1 MKTKKIFKSIVSL
14 LLVVM
19 MLMSVGIAS
28 ISSAVVD
35 LAQTGVNHTG
45 GYVYF
50 LKPSTWTEST
60 VMMFIGHDSYTSVYT
75 MTKVSNTDNLYRYSM
90 PSWNGATYVAFANA
104 SSAWG
109 SGSWGPSNRTNAT
122 HYTNVYNNYG
132 FNSGSYYVCVPASTS
147 NNAGITIN
155 YKSSASN
162 LNITTRADV
171 YSADTGSTSF
181 GSNAAAGTV
190 SVSGFYMSG
199 NNTASTRSAV
209 SSTATTAYAST
220 TLAPGSTATFKA
232 TANDGYEFLGWS
244 TTTSESGI
252 VSSNATYT
260 YAHGIGYS
268 SKTVYALFR
277 KAASEVTA
285 TFKDKDGNTI
295 GTPETIT
302 SGGTPTA
309 PTAPTVAGHSFTGWL
324 SSADSEVYAS
334 NNLPAITGDTT
345 FTAQYSKNSYTV
357 TATAATGGT
366 VTGGGSYEYE
376 SVATLKA
383 EATLDG
389 YVFTGWTLSGGYEIT
404 EGSDTSA
411 TIKIKVTGAV
421 TATANFQQIPTNSVS
436 VTANPPEAGTVSPV
450 QQDVAEGSK
459 VDLTAVPNTCYTFT
473 GWSITGSYT
482 IQSGTVNSQAF
493 SIIPLAEIT
502 AQANFRANTATV
514 TVNAQSGGTV
524 TNAGANA
531 TTYPDTV
538 TSTAAEN
545 TGYTFAGWTITGTL
559 GTDYELVNC
568 SASDKTITIRP
579 IKDGAS
585 ITATAKFLL
594 GQYLTVYTFSADGY
608 DKLTVTES
616 NGTTTNTVVDAIP
629 QPDTAT
635 FGTETWD
642 ASAQMQ
648 LTNGYSSSVTAQ
660 LSGEGG
666 IPAGTG
672 NLVVFNNTLGWSNVY
687 LYTSSGDLWANDNGC
702 TTNGATRTNM
712 IHVAGTNYWYAYV
725 SGTIKSTLFLKDQ
738 QDNYGNVWETSASF
752 RTDYSSSKPM
762 FTPNTTSNERKNNTD
777 YYSEGSWSTA
787 PTISAES
794 DSIELKDYL
803 YNTDGTWANVDKV
816 WIYQSGSTEIV
827 TLRSELLEAIA
838 DSESTFTAGNDGI
851 WTEESW
857 SEFVTAYN
865 TAVSTVGA
873 GASTQEAIDEA
884 AADLIAKKEALAT
897 QEKVSLTVTQQG
909 ATGTVSFGNVT
920 IDTATGTGDVNKDK
934 SVTLNITAP
943 NMYYISGIIV
953 NGESVF
959 TNDAESLLEKEYTTS
974 ALSAD
979 NNYITVIYTA
989 RTTYTITVEAYGQDG
1004 GSLYFNGEL
1013 IPAAGN
1019 VYTVCSGDNVTI
1031 TAEPADGYGVYYWV
1045 VDSTSGNNR
1054 ELSYS
1059 FNNVSKNHTIDVEW
1073 VKLQQVNI
1081 TVVTKPNAAGT
1092 STVNGSSSATV
1103 MQYDTVTLVT
1113 VNDDPCYQFIGWT
1126 IDGSYIAA
1134 EGTTKNNTTFKIIA
1148 NGGEIKATAN
1158 YDKVYKA
1165 IYLDNVAGW
1174 QQPYIYSWGSTSP
1187 VTAWPGDKMT
1197 YDSTLGWWVGYVP
1210 LDATNVQFNDG
1221 TNQNQKEFV
1230 IGTNNLFTN
1239 GTNTTDYPT
1248 TYIEEGYYLQGTWN
1262 GATHSAYDHVKFEE
1276 QADGTYTLELTV
1288 TKTADGY
1295 IYVNPTNEL
1304 SHFWNAATNGATGN
1318 PQTLT
1323 ATGAYQS
1330 SPKQVKIEID
1340 TTDFNKAYDLV
1351 ITFNPTTREFSWTKA
1366 ENVPTIDVI
1375 ATDGRGKNEAD
1386 VNMDSGNGRV
1396 GKTYFDI
1403 DTVNKVSNHT
1413 TYSLAQVV
1421 AGTPVTFRTQVNQNA
1436 NGNYDYYVAGWVING
1451 TEFVS
1456 ATTMGNGLYEG
1467 SYIFTAQDNTVVPVY
1482 FHTTEWLT
1490 TNNVSTVT
1498 VYAVADMDIVN
1509 WNKYFAAYTW
1519 YKVGGVTQYEQFGP
1533 WSGQLMIPITG
1544 LDNVYYTIIETSTG
1558 AGTQISGITFNNYPS
1573 GDNIDNS
1580 MVTGYEN
1587 IQTYDYYEFIALLED
1602 GKENITFVIK
1612 DTNDTY
1618 NASRVDGSAVD
1629 ITNGNWDF
1637 VQYTDYSGL
1646 KTDIFGNDIE
1656 AIDSTLSDSD
1666 ALYVIQAGDKN
1677 YSGVGNLDGQWYVD
1691 CYLYKADGTYLGKCY
1706 SYELHDDDSAIWT
1719 TLAAYEGQRAYVS
1732 YEHVNAGRYDGEW
1745 YGDANVSVT
1754 INLSVNV
1761 GLTTDGG
1768 KTYTINETSPVN
1780 VADYGTGYINVQYQN
1795 VDVTRGDTVTLTAM
1809 PKTGYKFVGWYS
1821 ADGTCFTT
1829 NTTFTVTAAIG
1840 TTYTAVFDA
1849 LDSGYYYVNHYIYQ
1863 GIGTST
1869 NYIPVPNGGNALLYV
1884 GIKNITTGVESGFS
1898 QTNTAYVKAQEGE
1911 ELLITVATDAIGADE
1926 FYAWY
1931 VDAVDSTG
1939 TTFEEV
1945 GVDTDDNLAMSDE
1958 NNPYYMSGVN
1968 TVVGAQDRVYF
1979 SFKYTVKDSDSFSMN
1994 IYSDLIHVSIDR
2006 ILVYNYNDRYGN
2018 VKSYYVPY
2026 TLNQQEIDGFAGNGF
2041 TPMKPA
2047 YISSPT
2053 DEWENTVLVNAPYV
2067 DDYYKDAT
2075 WIINQ
2080 TMFDTQTI
2088 SLWATHNYPTYTV
2101 TYTVGDTVLVQKVPY
2116 NSLVEIDARDHS
2128 TTARNAGFWYEEII
2142 KNGVYDKGVDI
2153 ILCYGATYMY
2163 RVTKDMVINYQAVE
2177 EFDFNIMI
2185 DAPVYGREQTTDTQ
2199 GNNKKDTIYIDYLN
2213 NILTPY
2219 MYGDTDKVT
2228 GEVYDTVH
2236 FGGETLDEFWGA
2248 DHVTVES
2255 LIAMGYE
2262 LEYGMI
2268 LEWVGAGL
2276 ITETNTLEM
2285 AKKKAESN
2293 GYGTATDEETL
2304 KNVIENYS
2312 GTPNMANGGKYYTL
2326 LSVNNPTLTNK
2337 NRYLFTMTMSNT
2349 ENNQGKFY
2357 NVYGYLK
2364 VKAPGSDTWS
2374 YYTSNVQTLNI
2385 YECGTTEA
2393 TTEDNTTFN

>member
-1 MKTKKIFKSIVSL
+1 MKTKKLFKSIVSL

-35 LAQTGVNHTG
+35 LAQV
-45 GYVYF
+45 
-50 LKPSTWTEST
+50 
-60 VMMFIGHDSYTSVYT
+60 
-75 MTKVSNTDNLYRYSM
+75 
-90 PSWNGATYVAFANA
+90 GATITSDGTARLYFNMSAVSWWTAGTNGNGNFAYFFNGSANA
-104 SSAWG
+104 WSAHAVKYSG
-109 SGSWGPSNRTNAT
+109 NNYYVVIPSGSWTTVILTRNNTSTAPSWDNKWNQTGNIT
-122 HYTNVYNNYG
+122 L
-132 FNSGSYYVCVPASTS
+132 SSTS
-147 NNAGITIN
+147 NYI
-155 YKSSASN
+155 SSFSE
-162 LNITTRADV
+162 
-171 YSADTGSTSF
+171 GSTSATW
-181 GSNAAAGTV
+181 GTAIKPTSNAALSASATSVAPGAAVTLTPSLSSNSTLNTIKSTTYSV
-190 SVSGFYMSG
+190 SPSSGASVSGNTFTATASG
-199 NNTASTRSAV
+199 TYTVTATVTYHPNGYSDITSTATAST
-209 SSTATTAYAST
+209 
-220 TLAPGSTATFKA
+220 
-232 TANDGYEFLGWS
+232 
-244 TTTSESGI
+244 
-252 VSSNATYT
+252 
-260 YAHGIGYS
+260 
-268 SKTVYALFR
+268 
-277 KAASEVTA
+277 
-285 TFKDKDGNTI
+285 
-295 GTPETIT
+295 TIT
-302 SGGTPTA
+302 
-309 PTAPTVAGHSFTGWL
+309 VA
-324 SSADSEVYAS
+324 SSEY
-334 NNLPAITGDTT
+334 
-345 FTAQYSKNSYTV
+345 SYTV
-357 TATAATGGT
+357 TAGTGGT
-366 VTGGGSYEYE
+366 ITSAASGTVNQGSGATVTASANAGYRFDKWTSSTGDFADATKASTTFTPSQNNANALASFIKTYTVSASADPTSGGTASADK
-376 SVATLKA
+376 SVVDTGASVTLTATA
-383 EATLDG
+383 DSANG
-389 YVFTGWTLSGGYEIT
+389 YVFTGWTINGKEVGDATNSTLVVNNVTENIT
-404 EGSDTSA
+404 
-411 TIKIKVTGAV
+411 AV
-421 TATANFQQIPTNSVS
+421 ANFQQIPTYTVKGTVNNS
-436 VTANPPEAGTVSPV
+436 AAGTVSPV
-450 QQDVAEGSK
+450 NQEVPEGSK
-459 VDLTAVPNTCYTFT
+459 VDLTADANTGYTFSN
-473 GWSITGSYT
+473 WVINGSYT
-482 IQSGTVNSQAF
+482 GQSGSTTTPVYSIVVNGD
-493 SIIPLAEIT
+493 IT
-502 AQANFRANTATV
+502 AQANFKAHTGTV
-514 TVNAQSGGTV
+514 TINAQTGGTV

-531 TTYPDTV
+531 TEYPGTV
-538 TSTAAEN
+538 TSTASAN
-545 TGYTFAGWTITGTL
+545 TGYTFAGWDIKGGTLNTDYVVSGENTNTITVT
-559 GTDYELVNC
+559 
-568 SASDKTITIRP
+568 P
-579 IKDGAS
+579 IKEGAD
-585 ITATAKFLL
+585 ITVTAKFLL
-594 GQYLTVYTFSADGY
+594 GQYLTVYTFSEDGY
-608 DKLTVTES
+608 DKLKLTEF
-616 NGTTTNTVVDAIP
+616 NGTTTKTVFDDEQSGVEY
-629 QPDTAT
+629 
-635 FGTETWD
+635 FGEVEWLRSD
-642 ASAQMQ
+642 ENME
-648 LTNGYSSSVTAQ
+648 LTNGYSSSVTAV
-660 LSGEGG
+660 LSSASGNGNDYNEDNNTFLVKDGYRTIVFTNGWAWSEPTLHHWIDGG
-666 IPAGTG
+666 AGTSWPG
-672 NLVVFNNTLGWSNVY
+672 EKMQKVGQNTSGQDIYVLYIPNDRQKVVFNGTNEKFQQSDDIVLPAGSNDVLAY
-687 LYTSSGDLWANDNGC
+687 CIEGSKANGHPNVVLWPIQPGTHTPSSGDIDL
-702 TTNGATRTNM
+702 T
-712 IHVAGTNYWYAYV
+712 
-725 SGTIKSTLFLKDQ
+725 ST
-738 QDNYGNVWETSASF
+738 
-752 RTDYSSSKPM
+752 
-762 FTPNTTSNERKNNTD
+762 
-777 YYSEGSWSTA
+777 
-787 PTISAES
+787 
-794 DSIELKDYL
+794 L

-827 TLRSELLEAIA
+827 TLRSALLKAIA
-838 DSESTFTAGNDGI
+838 DSKSTFTAGNDGI
-851 WTEESW
+851 WTDDSW
-857 SEFVTAYN
+857 SAFVAAYN

-873 GASTQEAIDEA
+873 GASTQEAINTA
-884 AADLIAKKEALAT
+884 AADLIAKKAALAT
-897 QEKVSLTVTQQG
+897 QEKVSLSVTQQG

-920 IDTATGTGDVNKDK
+920 IDTATGTGDANKGK
-934 SVTLNITAP
+934 PVTLNITAP

-953 NGESVF
+953 NGESV
-959 TNDAESLLEKEYTTS
+959 YTTDDEGNVTYS
-974 ALSAD
+974 YTTEALTAD
-979 NNYITVIYTA
+979 SNNYITVIYTA

-1073 VKLQQVNI
+1073 VELQQVTVN
-1081 TVVTKPNAAGT
+1081 VVTKPNSAGT
-1092 STVNGSSSATV
+1092 STVNGQSSFTV
-1103 MQYDTVTLVT
+1103 EQYSTVILTT
-1113 VNDDPCYQFIGWT
+1113 TNTDPCYQFIGWT
-1126 IDGSYIAA
+1126 IEGAYYAA
-1134 EGTTKNNTTFKIIA
+1134 EGTTKNDTTFKIVA
-1148 NGGEIKATAN
+1148 SGTGTIKATAN

-1165 IYLDNVAGW
+1165 IYLDNAAGW
-1174 QQPYIYSWGSTSP
+1174 QQPYIYSWGSSSP

-1197 YDSTLGWWVGYVP
+1197 YDSTLKWWVGYVP

-1221 TNQNQKEFV
+1221 TNKKQKEFV

-1239 GTNTTDYPT
+1239 GNTTDYPA

-1323 ATGAYQS
+1323 ATGASQS

-1366 ENVPTIDVI
+1366 ENVPTITI
-1375 ATDGRGKNEAD
+1375 NGSDGRTTNEAD
-1386 VNMDSGNGRV
+1386 SNMVAPNYRV
-1396 GKTYFDI
+1396 GDTSFDL
-1403 DTVNKVSNHT
+1403 DTVNRVNRHT
-1413 TYSLAQVV
+1413 YYDSAQVV
-1421 AGTPVTFRTQVNQNA
+1421 AGTPVTFSTQVNP
-1436 NGNYDYYVAGWVING
+1436 NGSGGYDYYVAGWVING

-1456 ATTMGNGLYEG
+1456 ATTMGSGLYTG
-1467 SYIFTAQDNTVVPVY
+1467 SYVFADDANIIPVY
-1482 FHTTEWLT
+1482 FHTNEWLSA
-1490 TNNVSTVT
+1490 NNVKTVT
-1498 VYAVADMDIVN
+1498 VYAVNNNNSITN
-1509 WNKYFAAYTW
+1509 WDDYMAAYTW
-1519 YKVGGVTQYEQFGP
+1519 YNVGGVTKYEQFGKYT
-1533 WSGQLMIPITG
+1533 GQVMIPVTG
-1544 LDNVYYTIIETSTG
+1544 LDGVYYTYIETTSPDG
-1558 AGTQISGITFNNYPS
+1558 VDISGITFNNH
-1573 GDNIDNS
+1573 GDAEN
-1580 MVTGYEN
+1580 GYDVSHEVN
-1587 IQTYDYYEFIALLED
+1587 YSHIQTYDYYEFMALLED
-1602 GKENITFVIK
+1602 GKENITFVLK
-1612 DTNDTY
+1612 NTNDTY
-1618 NASRVDGSAVD
+1618 NASRVDGSAED

-1666 ALYVIQAGDKN
+1666 ALYVIQAGDKKH
-1677 YSGVGNLDGQWYVD
+1677 SGVGHLDSQWSVD
-1691 CYLYKADGTYLGKCY
+1691 CYLYDATGKYLGKCY
-1706 SYELHDDDSAIWT
+1706 SYELHDEDSAIWT
-1719 TLAAYEGQRAYVS
+1719 TLAAYEGQRAYIS
-1732 YEHVNAGRYDGEW
+1732 YEHVNKERYDGEW

-1768 KTYTINETSPVN
+1768 KTYTENETSPVN

-1829 NTTFTVTAAIG
+1829 NTTYTVTAAIG

-1863 GIGTST
+1863 GAGTST

-1884 GIKNITTGVESGFS
+1884 GIKNITTGAESGFS
-1898 QTNTAYVKAQEGE
+1898 QTNTAYVKAQEGD

-1945 GVDTDDNLAMSDE
+1945 GVDTDDNLAMSDPS
-1958 NNPYYMSGVN
+1958 NPYYMTGVN

-1979 SFKYTVKDSDSFSMN
+1979 SFKYTVKDYDTFNMN
-1994 IYSDLIHVSIDR
+1994 IYSDLIRVSIDR

-2026 TLNQQEIDGFAGNGF
+2026 TLNQQEIKGFAGNGF

-2053 DEWENTVLVNAPYV
+2053 GEWENTVLVNAPFV

-2116 NSLVEIDARDHS
+2116 NSNVEIDARDHS

-2153 ILCYGATYMY
+2153 ILGYGATYMY
-2163 RVTKDMVINYQAVE
+2163 RVTKDMVINFQAVE

-2185 DAPVYGREQTTDTQ
+2185 DAPVYGREQTTDSQ

-2228 GEVYDTVH
+2228 GKVYDTVH

-2255 LIAMGYE
+2255 LIAMGYD

-2285 AKKKAESN
+2285 AQKKAEGN

-2304 KNVIENYS
+2304 KNVIKNYN

-2326 LSVNNPTLTNK
+2326 LNVNNPTLTNK

-2349 ENNQGKFY
+2349 ANNQGKFY

-2385 YECGTTEA
+2385 YECGTNDA
-2393 TTEDNTTFN
+2393 ATEDNTTFE